1 MENKLQALPDDEG
14 EGKHNSE
21 AESCCDTFPL
31 FWHIFFQ
38 EDKLPDLPD

>member
-14 EGKHNSE
+14 EGKHDSE
-21 AESCCDTFPL
+21 AESCL
-31 FWHIFFQ
+31 FWHTFCQ